1 MNLPPDNLQTAAEHQ
16 EKMIS
21 NDIKRNWPHHKLKVI
36 LSVFFVL
43 LLPLLLIGTILGP
56 KIVDT
61 TKGLETRTFA
71 QAADPAVVGQ
81 WSEVKN
87 FPIKATHTHLLP
99 NGKVLFSP
107 SFKGGGEPHLWD
119 PATDIV
125 EQAPNAG
132 WNIFCAGHTLTADGK
147 LFIAGGHVVT
157 PVGLP
162 HASLYDPTTNSW
174 NRVPDMNDARWYPT
188 TTMLNNGDIL
198 TISGTIERG
207 VQNEIPQVFDVSENN
222 WRTLTTAK
230 LKTSLYPMMY
240 QITANKVFMAGNQKA
255 SRFLDITGTGKW
267 LNIINSN
274 FGTRS
279 AGTSVMYEDGK
290 IMIAGGG
297 TPTESVEIINI
308 KTSSPKWTY
317 AAPMPVKRRHANST
331 LLPTGEVL
339 ITGGTQ
345 GDNDQANMAVKKAD
359 VWNPVT
365 NKWTRLSANTVYRG
379 YHSTALLLPDGRVL
393 TAGGEKSGES
403 YEIFSPP
410 YLFKGGRPSITNA
423 PTQVEYNKTFTVETP
438 NAANI
443 SAVRWIRLG
452 SVTHSFNQSQRINTL
467 TFTKKTNAL
476 EIKSTANALI
486 TPPGHYMLFI
496 LNKKNVPSVAKII
509 KVGNIDSPLPNPPL
523 PALTPIPEAQT
534 QANYEADMNILNHED
549 HADH

>member
-1 MNLPPDNLQTAAEHQ
+1 M
-16 EKMIS
+16 KK
-21 NDIKRNWPHHKLKVI
+21 IK
-36 LSVFFVL
+36 LSRRIYFVL
-43 LLPLLLIGTILGP
+43 PVFIFTILFIAAGINLIIKEG
-56 KIVDT
+56 KIY
-61 TKGLETRTFA
+61 A
-71 QAADPAVVGQ
+71 QGADPAVVGQ
-81 WSEVKN
+81 WSEIKQ

-107 SFKGGGEPHLWD
+107 SFQGGGEPHIWD

-147 LFIAGGHVVT
+147 LFVAGGHVVN

-162 HASLYDPTTNSW
+162 HASLYDPNTNTW
-174 NRVPDMNDARWYPT
+174 NRVPDMNYARWYPT

-198 TISGTIERG
+198 TISGTVKRG
-207 VQNEIPQVFDVSENN
+207 VQNEIPQIFDVSENN
-222 WRTLTTAK
+222 WRTLTNAK
-230 LKTSLYPMMY
+230 LFTSLYPMMY
-240 QITANKVFMAGNQKA
+240 QITANKVFMAGNKRE

-297 TPTESVEIINI
+297 ASTKSVEIINA
-308 KTSSPKWTY
+308 KASSPKWIY
-317 AAPMPVKRRHANST
+317 ASPMPVKRRHLNST

-345 GDNDQANMAVKKAD
+345 GNDDQEDMAVKKAD
-359 VWNPVT
+359 VWNPTT
-365 NKWTRLSANTVYRG
+365 NTWTRLSANTVYRG

-393 TAGGEKSGES
+393 SAGGEKSGES

-410 YLFKGGRPSITNA
+410 YLFKGSRPVISNA
-423 PTQVEYNKTFTVETP
+423 PTQVNYGQKFLVETP
-438 NAANI
+438 NAATI
-443 SAVRWIRLG
+443 SKIRWIRLG

-467 TFTKKTNAL
+467 AFTKKTNGVEVTA
-476 EIKSTANALI
+476 TANSII

-496 LNKKNVPSVAKII
+496 LNGKGVPSEAKII
-509 KVGNIDSPLPNPPL
+509 KVGNINTPLPNPPL
-523 PALTPIPEAQT
+523 PSLTPIPEAQT

-549 HADH
+549 LVDH